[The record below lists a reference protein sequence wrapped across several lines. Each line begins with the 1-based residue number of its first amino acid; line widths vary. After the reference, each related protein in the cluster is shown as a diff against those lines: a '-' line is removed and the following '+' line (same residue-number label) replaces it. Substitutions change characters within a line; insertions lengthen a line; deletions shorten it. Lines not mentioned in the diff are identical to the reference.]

1 MPETLEVRKA
11 YRLQEW
17 SKIVEACRASGL
29 SNREFCKANGI
40 PEKTFY
46 YRLRQLR
53 EAAVQQQTQP
63 QIVQLEESIV
73 EEPERSSKSSL
84 HIRYCGATMDLP
96 AGVDLD
102 AVASLLKSIQSL

>member
-1 MPETLEVRKA
+1 MPETLEIRKA

-17 SKIVEACRASGL
+17 SKIVEECRASGL
-29 SNREFCKANGI
+29 SNREFCKENGI

-63 QIVQLEESIV
+63 QIVQLEESMM
-73 EEPERSSKSSL
+73 EETEQSAISSL
-84 HIRYCGATMDLP
+84 HIRYRGAAMELP
-96 AGVDLD
+96 GGVDLD
-102 AVASLLKSIQSL
+102 AVAALLKSIQLL

>member
-46 YRLRQLR
+46 YRLKQVRD
-53 EAAVQQQTQP
+53 AAVRLQAEP
-63 QIVQLEESIV
+63 QIIQLEESIV
-73 EEPERSSKSSL
+73 EEPEISPKSSL

-96 AGVDLD
+96 GGVDLD
-102 AVASLLKSIQSL
+102 AVSALLKSIQTL

>member
-1 MPETLEVRKA
+1 MAATLEVRKA

-17 SKIVEACRASGL
+17 PKIVEACRASGL
-29 SNREFCKANGI
+29 SNRAFCKENGI

-46 YRLRQLR
+46 YRLKQLR
-53 EAAVQQQTQP
+53 EAAIQQQTQT
-63 QIVQLEESIV
+63 QIVQLEECTSEKCEQPADEI
-73 EEPERSSKSSL
+73 L
-84 HIRYCGATMDLP
+84 HIRYCGAVLDLP